1 MSAAVCR
8 RSIGV
13 ETEQRSLLTHVPG
26 TLKVHV
32 SGDTLVPPNLLGR
45 FSILCAIL
53 RQLHLTLALLT
64 SAQLSNYDYVF
75 VDQLSACIPL
85 FRLFSPRTKILFY
98 CHFPDYLLT
107 SRQSLIKSLYRIP
120 FDWLEAATTGLADTI
135 VVNSAFTKSVF
146 ADAFPQIQTV
156 PRVVYPCVSI
166 PLSGRPNRRVD
177 SALDSETDFLPQD
190 GKKILLSINRFER
203 KKNIDLA
210 IRAFA
215 HLTDKERTRSRLVIA
230 GGYDSRVS
238 ENVAYHAELVYLCEK
253 LKLKS
258 ATSKNFISSLSIPA
272 DTDVLFLLSIPA
284 SLKSH
289 LLKTASLLCYTPA
302 REHFGIVPLEAMLAG
317 VPVLAHNSGGPL
329 ETVSEGVTGWLR
341 PAEEE
346 SWAAVMRKALF
357 ELQPGQVR
365 EMGRMGKERV
375 VAEFSKEKM
384 AERLDCEFDGIVRKQ
399 GVKMAWLWII
409 LGVAGV
415 VVGFSTALA
424 W

>member
-1 MSAAVCR
+1 MCAAVCR

-13 ETEQRSLLTHVPG
+13 ETEHRPLLTCAPG

-32 SGDTLVPPNLLGR
+32 SGNTLVPPNLLGR
-45 FSILCAIL
+45 FSILCSIL

-64 SAQLSNYDYVF
+64 SGKLSNYDYIF

-98 CHFPDYLLT
+98 CHFPDYLLA
-107 SRQSLIKSLYRIP
+107 SRQSFIKSLYRIP

-135 VVNSAFTKSVF
+135 VVNSTFTKSVF

-166 PLSGRPNRRVD
+166 PPSGYRVD

-215 HLTDKERTRSRLVIA
+215 RLTPKERTRSRLLIA

-253 LKLKS
+253 LELKS

-289 LLKTASLLCYTPA
+289 LLRAASLLCYTPA

-317 VPVLAHNSGGPL
+317 IPVLAHNSGGPL

-341 PAEEE
+341 PGEEE
-346 SWAAVMRKALF
+346 AWAAVMRKALF
-357 ELQPGQVR
+357 ELQPDEVR

-384 AERLDCEFDGIVRKQ
+384 AERLDDELDGIVRTQ
-399 GVKMAWLWII
+399 DPKMAWLWII

-415 VVGFSTALA
+415 AVGVSTALA

>member
-1 MSAAVCR
+1 MGGFG
-8 RSIGV
+8 RSGGMANCF
-13 ETEQRSLLTHVPG
+13 SPAG
-26 TLKVHV
+26 TLTVTV
-32 SGDTLVPPNLLGR
+32 AGNSLVPPNLLGR

-53 RQLHLTLALLT
+53 RQLHLTLSLAA

-75 VDQLSACIPL
+75 IDQLSACIPL
-85 FRLFSPRTKILFY
+85 LRLLSPRAKILFY
-98 CHFPDYLLT
+98 CHFPDYLLA

-120 FDWLEAATTGLADTI
+120 FDWFEGATTGLADTI
-135 VVNSAFTKSVF
+135 VVNSSFTKSVF

-166 PLSGRPNRRVD
+166 ASASGRPK
-177 SALDSETDFLPQD
+177 SALDAEPDFLPQD
-190 GKKILLSINRFER
+190 GKKIILSINRFER

-215 HLTDKERTRSRLVIA
+215 QFTPVERARSRLVVA

-238 ENVAYHAELVYLCEK
+238 ENVVYHADLVGLCEK
-253 LKLKS
+253 LALKS
-258 ATSKNFISSLSIPA
+258 VTSKNFISSLSIPE

-284 SLKSH
+284 SLKSY

-302 REHFGIVPLEAMLAG
+302 REHFGIVPLEAMLEG
-317 VPVLAHNSGGPL
+317 IPVLAHNSGGPL

-346 SWAAVMRKALF
+346 AWAEVMRKALF
-357 ELQPGQVR
+357 ELPPEEAR
-365 EMGRMGKERV
+365 EMGRRGKERV

-384 AERLDCEFDGIVRKQ
+384 AERLDDEFDSILERERGSRV
-399 GVKMAWLWII
+399 VWVWMM
-409 LGVAGV
+409 LGVVGV
-415 VVGFSTALA
+415 MVGFTAALA